1 MSRRRLEPMEP
12 MKAQAKSVLSRAG
25 IIWLNFSFWIV
36 FTFLTLYLALVAIP
50 YHILFK
56 LISRNQR
63 KSDRLIRRTIAKY
76 GGAVIRSGWPL
87 VRVQFVD
94 CAPDDK
100 PPFVFVANHRSS
112 SDAFLT
118 AFLTMESVQVLN
130 IWPSR
135 VPLISYLSRTAG
147 YLRVREMP
155 FEEFIEA
162 GTRLLNDGVSII
174 AFPEGTRSGSKKMG
188 PFHGSAFRLAQRTG
202 VKICPLAISGNENI
216 PRRGSLVLNPGRIVM
231 TKLPALTFEQHKE
244 MTAYALKNR
253 VRETIHRHL
262 EAQDRQTH
270 QLEAQPA

>member
-1 MSRRRLEPMEP
+1 MEP
-12 MKAQAKSVLSRAG
+12 INAQAKTVLSRAG
-25 IIWLNFSFWIV
+25 VIWLNLSFWIV
-36 FTFLTLYLALVAIP
+36 FTVLTLFLALVAIP

-56 LISRNQR
+56 LLGNRR
-63 KSDRLIRRTIAKY
+63 KSDRLIRRTITHY
-76 GGAVIRSGWPL
+76 GAAVIRSGWPL

-100 PPFVFVANHRSS
+100 PPFVFVANHRSA
-112 SDAFLT
+112 SDAFVT
-118 AFLTMESVQVLN
+118 ACLPGECVQVLN

-135 VPLISYLSRTAG
+135 VPLINYLSRTAG

-155 FEEFIEA
+155 FEEFVEK
-162 GTRLLNDGVSII
+162 GMRLLADGVSII

-188 PFHGSAFRLAQRTG
+188 PFHGAAFRLAQRAG
-202 VKICPLAISGNENI
+202 AKICPLAVSGTENI
-216 PRRGSLVLNPGRIVM
+216 PLRGSLVMHPGRIVM
-231 TKLPALTFEQHKE
+231 TKLPAITSEQYGE
-244 MTAYALKNR
+244 VSAYVLKMR